1 MVGGFPGLVSLDSDD
16 NLRTTSD
23 YRGLYRG
30 LLEQWFGVDAAT
42 IIPSAASFA
51 APQLLRA

>member
-1 MVGGFPGLVSLDSDD
+1 MPTPAGPGLASLDSDD

-23 YRGLYRG
+23 YRGL
-30 LLEQWFGVDAAT
+30 LEQWFGVDAAT
-42 IIPSAASFA
+42 IVPSAASFA